1 MEEFLKKAV
10 DIVKAQAGV
19 RVMTDEQII
28 SMVRG
33 LSLTLK
39 NVSANDAPSCETS
52 APEQTPQTDSRKS
65 IKDRSITC
73 LECGKVCKL
82 LSAKHLST
90 HGLTPEEYREKWG
103 FRKGTPLTCKEL
115 TRVRRKK
122 MREMELWKK
131 RAMANKK

>member
-39 NVSANDAPSCETS
+39 NVSENDSSFETS
-52 APEQTPQTDSRKS
+52 SLEQTSQTESRKS

-82 LSAKHLST
+82 LSAKHLAS
-90 HGLTPEEYREKWG
+90 HGVTPEEYREKWG
-103 FRKGTPLTCKEL
+103 FKKGTPLTCKEL

>member
-39 NVSANDAPSCETS
+39 NVSGNDAPCEPS
-52 APEQTPQTDSRKS
+52 PLEQTPQTDSRKS

-82 LSAKHLST
+82 LSAKHLAS